1 MDWVCYGNLTSPKID
16 HSYDITNWCHVS
28 CQLKNYLSV
37 TVWLCDWYFDL
48 SACICIWR
56 KTATWH
62 WCMCPEHLWKL
73 FHKVPWQWKQMASF
87 QASRVYKSCENLIH
101 FCNFGE
107 ADIVFS
113 YFLLKEKIKDNH
125 APANHPSGSAWS
137 GSIFNVDFL
146 QHQNQPVISLVH
158 TFARQFLIRPPGTIE
173 EAGNSFG
180 RKISHFVTGDQYH
193 GETDFILRL
202 IFHSISHTPNEFIK
216 HFRMAL
222 LFVFSFSSSTSN
234 RKGLRARELD
244 FHSSTQRAP
253 LPECLGQSDLPRGW
267 FWVDIGAIIAILSKS
282 EIVNYCVWIYLDS
295 LTYLTM
301 NLFFLSP
308 IVSSSRRW
316 CQSSNRRQ
324 SGPNSHFHSFD
335 LV

>member
-1 MDWVCYGNLTSPKID
+1 
-16 HSYDITNWCHVS
+16 
-28 CQLKNYLSV
+28 
-37 TVWLCDWYFDL
+37 
-48 SACICIWR
+48 
-56 KTATWH
+56 
-62 WCMCPEHLWKL
+62 
-73 FHKVPWQWKQMASF
+73 
-87 QASRVYKSCENLIH
+87 
-101 FCNFGE
+101 
-107 ADIVFS
+107 
-113 YFLLKEKIKDNH
+113 
-125 APANHPSGSAWS
+125 
-137 GSIFNVDFL
+137 
-146 QHQNQPVISLVH
+146 
-158 TFARQFLIRPPGTIE
+158 
-173 EAGNSFG
+173 
-180 RKISHFVTGDQYH
+180 
-193 GETDFILRL
+193 
-202 IFHSISHTPNEFIK
+202 
-216 HFRMAL
+216 
-222 LFVFSFSSSTSN
+222 
-234 RKGLRARELD
+234 LRARELD

>member
-1 MDWVCYGNLTSPKID
+1 MWFCCDLFSTQFISNLIFRRFCLSEQKVMDWVCYGNLTSPKID

-146 QHQNQPVISLVH
+146 QHQNQPVINLVH

-173 EAGNSFG
+173 EA
-180 RKISHFVTGDQYH
+180 HFVTGDQYH
-193 GETDFILRL
+193 GETDFILKL

-222 LFVFSFSSSTSN
+222 FFVFLVFFFHIKQERFACSGAGLPFPHPASTSS
-234 RKGLRARELD
+234 RVPRSVRP
-244 FHSSTQRAP
+244 SSWMI
-253 LPECLGQSDLPRGW
+253 LGGYWGHHCHPKQKW
-267 FWVDIGAIIAILSKS
+267 
-282 EIVNYCVWIYLDS
+282 NC
-295 LTYLTM
+295 
-301 NLFFLSP
+301 
-308 IVSSSRRW
+308 
-316 CQSSNRRQ
+316 
-324 SGPNSHFHSFD
+324 
-335 LV
+335 